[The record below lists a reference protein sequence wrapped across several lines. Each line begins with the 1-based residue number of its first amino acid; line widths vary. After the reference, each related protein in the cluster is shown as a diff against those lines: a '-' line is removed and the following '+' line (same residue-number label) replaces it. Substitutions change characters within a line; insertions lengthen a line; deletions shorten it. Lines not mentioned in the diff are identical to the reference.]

1 MAAEQPLALDAV
13 DRRLIAELRANARK
27 PVSQIAASIGVS
39 RATAEKRLARLV
51 DEGVILGF
59 TVRARDTSPNM
70 VRAVMLV
77 EVAGRSTSAVIR
89 SLKGLPELHT
99 LHTTNGGWDLV
110 AEIRAESLADFDRV
124 LREVRT
130 IDGVLNSE
138 TSILLSSV

>member
-1 MAAEQPLALDAV
+1 MAEQPLLALDAV

-27 PVSQIAASIGVS
+27 PVSQIATSIGVS

-59 TVRARDTSPNM
+59 TVRAREANPNT